1 MVVAKPKPGATSA
14 SGVRFALYKAY
25 SELPDPSTLDPKAAY
40 ADFKPDSVHLI
51 CPMNLSSDKPL
62 VDFIFMLPV
71 VYQLKPTDTYVP
83 TSQEWLHHNSLS
95 VNLKKQQ
102 DAKVQHLSGNH

>member
-62 VDFIFMLPV
+62 VDFIFNLLTAFHMVFVIIVDDNCGVISSALV
-71 VYQLKPTDTYVP
+71 CFCWVYGHK
-83 TSQEWLHHNSLS
+83 S
-95 VNLKKQQ
+95 
-102 DAKVQHLSGNH
+102 